1 MFERRTVLQ
10 GLAGLSLTAVLADPK
25 LARAAAEGLEKTTL
39 WTAGGREVTG
49 WLALPAKT
57 PAPTVLVIHEWWG
70 LNDQIK
76 TMAAALAE
84 AGYVALAVDLYNGS
98 ATENPNTA
106 NSLMLNVEPAEA
118 TDTLVSWV
126 QWLKGHPKGNGRI
139 GTIGWC
145 FGGGWSLNASLGA
158 PVDATIIYYGR
169 CDKSAE
175 ELAPLRGPVL
185 GHFAEQDDWINQE
198 MVDDFEIALLQAG
211 KKYALHWY
219 DAKHAFANPTQAP
232 RYDEGSAALAWE
244 RSLAFLK
251 KNLG

>member
-1 MFERRTVLQ
+1 MLQRRTVLQ
-10 GLAGLSLTAVLADPK
+10 GLAGLSLTAALADPT

-49 WLALPAKT
+49 WLALPVKT

-84 AGYVALAVDLYNGS
+84 AGYVALCVDLYNGS
-98 ATENPNTA
+98 VTDNPNTA
-106 NSLMLNVEPAEA
+106 NSLMLNVDAAEA
-118 TDTLVSWV
+118 TDTLVSWI
-126 QWLKGHPKGNGRI
+126 QWLKGHAKGNGRI
-139 GTIGWC
+139 ATIGWC
-145 FGGGWSLNASLGA
+145 FGGGWSLNASLSA
-158 PVDATIIYYGR
+158 PVDATIVYYGR

-175 ELAPLRGPVL
+175 ELAPLHGPVL
-185 GHFAEQDDWINQE
+185 GHFAQQDDWIDQE
-198 MVDDFEIALLQAG
+198 MVDSFEIALLQAG
-211 KKYALHWY
+211 KRYAIHWY